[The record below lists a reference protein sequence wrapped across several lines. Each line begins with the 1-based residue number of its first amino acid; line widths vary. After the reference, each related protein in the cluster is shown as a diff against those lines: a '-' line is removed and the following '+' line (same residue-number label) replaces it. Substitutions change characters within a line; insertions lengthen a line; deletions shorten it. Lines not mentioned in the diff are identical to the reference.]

1 MSDATRRAV
10 LIGGGVLV
18 VVILIAALLVLTSG
32 DDQPGDAAPTST
44 EPAARLAATDVLGA
58 YLSAFAAGKAEQAAG
73 FTDDPAAATSTI
85 TAVWRGLAATSVV
98 ATKTGTVE
106 QPAATATEFTE
117 EATVKWSLGAGR
129 EWSYPI
135 TLTLRRTDG
144 TWRVHWS
151 ATTVH
156 PKLGPGQTL
165 VLATRNGKAAVV
177 DRDGAPLLTWKD
189 DKPTA
194 EPGVVPLIAAA
205 MGRIAVELAGPGSWS
220 VALADS
226 GGRQLEVLHSV
237 GGDTA
242 AGPMRSTISVPVQR
256 AAQAA
261 VDAESKAAA
270 IIAIQPSTG
279 ELLAVAQNG
288 AAGADPKALQG
299 LYPPGSTFKLA
310 TAVAAL
316 QSGAVTADTV
326 LPCPAEV
333 RIGGRTI
340 PNADRFALGDVPLHT
355 AFAQSCNTTFASIAA
370 GLDPA
375 AIPNAAASLGLDA
388 DFDIPGI
395 NSELG
400 GAQPAQSQ
408 AQRMEDAIGQGTVQ
422 ASPLGVALMA
432 ATVASGRAVTP
443 KLWRGFDTRVNTGY
457 QPPSA
462 AVLAA
467 LRPMMREVVT
477 SGRGSDLA
485 RFGAVYGKT
494 GTAQFGDGT
503 HSHGWFA
510 GYRGDLAFA
519 VLVED
524 AGAAGPA
531 VRVAGE
537 FLGETG

>member
-18 VVILIAALLVLTSG
+18 VVILVAALLVLTTG
-32 DDQPGDAAPTST
+32 EDRPGDAAPTST
-44 EPAARLAATDVLGA
+44 EPAAPLAATDVLGA
-58 YLSAFAAGKAEQAAG
+58 YLSAFAAGRAEQAAG
-73 FTDDPAAATSTI
+73 FTDDPAAARSTI
-85 TAVWRGLAATSVV
+85 TAVWRGLAATSAVV
-98 ATKTGTVE
+98 TKAGTVD
-106 QPAATATEFTE
+106 QPSATATEFTE
-117 EATVKWSLGAGR
+117 EATVTWSLGAGR
-129 EWSYPI
+129 EWSHPI
-135 TLTLRRTDG
+135 TLTLRRVDG
-144 TWRVHWS
+144 AWRVHWS
-151 ATTVH
+151 PASVH

-165 VLATRNGKAAVV
+165 VLATRKGRAAVV

-189 DKPTA
+189 DRPTA
-194 EPGVVPLIAAA
+194 EPGAVPLIAAA
-205 MGRIAVELAGPGSWS
+205 MGRIALELAGPGSWS

-226 GGRQLEVLHSV
+226 GGRQLEVLHSA
-237 GGDTA
+237 GSAG
-242 AGPMRSTISVPVQR
+242 AGPLRATISVPVQR

-261 VDAESKAAA
+261 VDAEPKAAA

-288 AAGADPKALQG
+288 AAGDDPKALQG

-316 QSGAVTADTV
+316 QSGVVTADTV
-326 LPCPAEV
+326 LPCPAQV

-355 AFAQSCNTTFASIAA
+355 AFAQSCNTTFAAVAA

-395 NSELG
+395 NTELG

-457 QPPSA
+457 QPPPA

-503 HSHGWFA
+503 NSHGWFA

-531 VRVAGE
+531 VRAAGE
-537 FLGETG
+537 FLAETG